1 MHKSFEIFKQL
12 NFFEISLIIAYIV
25 VVPLLILGTVQ
36 LFTKSFKEKRTVKSV
51 LLAVGG
57 IIYASV
63 GVFLANY
70 TPNIILY
77 ILFRDFVLTI
87 SSFMLATAAFT
98 FAKTGKLLRFI
109 TYISLI
115 VLLLLELITV
125 TILNL
130 KVVEIFIHL
139 KKVLILVALY
149 PVLWALTELINRNRL
164 KLYLRVFLTLFWF
177 VVGVLWELNEIQ
189 FNISAFIGLALIIA
203 SSLVYIWF
211 TTQGEELLN
220 RFLQKV
226 FDEDD
231 AQEVAN
237 ALNKLLFLGLLYIYY
252 ISANYLLNLQ
262 SVFLY
267 LQNFSLI
274 NTELVNITLF
284 NFIVALYIFF
294 FLYYFVTILKKL
306 VKLFVPKEK
315 REDIGGFWEVIIY
328 NIGILI
334 SIVVFLSALGL
345 SWRVL
350 IPVAGALGI
359 GLGFGLQ
366 TILNNYISGFIL
378 MFSRIIKV
386 GDFVEIPGNAGKFI
400 NNDDE
405 TIFGRVENIS
415 ILTTQIRTLDGID
428 ILVPNSSF
436 VGNQVINYSLRNPYV
451 RVTFPFG
458 VAYSSDPKQ
467 VKEILLKLAYDCP
480 WAKNFYRP
488 PQVWF
493 KEMGDSAL
501 IFELKFWVDIRE
513 VWRNPHATISHSLI
527 DWVYTN
533 GWYRLKEA
541 NIEIPFPQQ
550 DIWFRNKLKVV
561 FEKEDGTV
569 LGTKE
574 AKQEPPKGA

>member
-12 NFFEISLIIAYIV
+12 TLFEISLIVAYIV

-36 LFTKSFKEKRTVKSV
+36 LFTKTFKEKRTVKSV

-98 FAKTGKLLRFI
+98 FAQTGKPLRFV

-164 KLYLRVFLTLFWF
+164 KLYLRLFLTFFWF

-267 LQNFSLI
+267 LQNLSLI

-350 IPVAGALGI
+350 IPIAGALGI

-386 GDFVEIPGNAGKFI
+386 GDFVEIPGNAGKFV
-400 NNDDE
+400 NNDAE

-501 IFELKFWVDIRE
+501 LFELKFWVDIRE
-513 VWRNPHATISHSLI
+513 LWRNPHATISHSLI

-561 FEKEDGTV
+561 FEREDGTV

-574 AKQEPPKGA
+574 AKQKPPKGA